1 MPNIKKKTPDQK
13 MQTESGRAFVTFV
26 FELFRTYSRM
36 NSAGDEIT
44 KPFGLSSARWRVLGS
59 ACQSPKTVSAI
70 ARERGLTRQSVQ
82 QIVDSL
88 TREGLTKLID
98 NDRHKTA
105 KLVAPTP
112 AGKSA
117 ILRLNRKA
125 TGWMNWVGD
134 SASLSDLDVTIRTL
148 KKIRAR
154 LEQSSEGRPQPEKD

>member
-1 MPNIKKKTPDQK
+1 MLKVKRKTLDQK
-13 MQTESGRAFVTFV
+13 LQTEAGRAFVTFV

-105 KLVAPTP
+105 KLVAPTRE
-112 AGKSA
+112 GKSVL
-117 ILRLNRKA
+117 LRLNQKA

-134 SASLSDLDVTIRTL
+134 SASRSDLDVTIRTL
-148 KKIRAR
+148 KKICAR
-154 LEQSSEGRPQPEKD
+154 LDQTGEREGQPD

>member
-1 MPNIKKKTPDQK
+1 MPKVKQKAPDQK
-13 MQTESGRAFVTFV
+13 VQTEAGRAFVTFV
-26 FELFRTYSRM
+26 FELFRTYSRV

-44 KPFGLSSARWRVLGS
+44 KAFGLSSARWRVLGS
-59 ACQSPKTVSAI
+59 ACQGPKTVSAI

-88 TREGLTKLID
+88 TREGLTELID

-105 KLVAPTP
+105 KLVAPTRQ
-112 AGKSA
+112 GKNA
-117 ILRLNRKA
+117 LLRLNRKA

-134 SASLSDLDVTIRTL
+134 SASRSDLDVTIRTL

-154 LEQSSEGRPQPEKD
+154 LEQTGEREG